1 MDYVLVYSIKDQEQA
16 INTNEKLKS
25 YGLTGCLYTDLET
38 ETYDCKVKFFLVSN
52 NLTDENEEK
61 TYIKMKHDAFE
72 NKDVVIPIW
81 LVRKAD
87 IHYSTSRVL
96 YGLMPIQGIY
106 LHCRYFEDCIEKV
119 KILCR
124 E

>member
-1 MDYVLVYSIKDQEQA
+1 MDYVLVYSEKDKEQA
-16 INTNEKLKS
+16 IKVNEKLKS
-25 YGLTGCLYTDLET
+25 YGLTGGLYTDF
-38 ETYDCKVKFFLVSN
+38 ETYDCKVKFFLASN

-61 TYIKMKHDAFE
+61 TYVKMKHDAFE
-72 NKDVVIPIW
+72 NKEVVIPIW

-87 IHYSTSRVL
+87 LHYSTSRVL
-96 YGLMPIQGIY
+96 YGLMPIEGIY

-119 KILCR
+119 KILCC